1 MLLSSATAIYY
12 GTNSVS
18 KVYLGSTQKW
28 PTNVPVSGDPSLSL
42 GTQVSWTSGTY
53 FDSWTSQSGV
63 TTEDAPGTP
72 YTNNLCWQMFY
83 SHVALKISA
92 TTQRA
97 GVATAINGTNTIRIR
112 AAIASANNTQTGFTS
127 EAQYASQ
134 SFSYTA
140 GGFNQLTFTSQLNI
154 PANRYFLLGVV
165 SGPFY
170 RTFKT
175 LAANRT
181 AVVGGTTAAVT
192 AINKTWWGAWPS
204 GPTTGI
210 PTQLGGSST
219 FTEWSNIIPV
229 TSYKFETV

>member
-1 MLLSSATAIYY
+1 MLLSAATAIYY

-28 PTNVPVSGDPSLSL
+28 PANVPVSGDPSLSL
-42 GTQVSWTSGTY
+42 GTQVAWTSGTY

-97 GVATAINGTNTIRIR
+97 GVATMINGSNTIRIR
-112 AAIASANNTQTGFTS
+112 AAIASANNSQTGFTS
-127 EAQYASQ
+127 EAQYASA

-140 GGFNQLTFTSQLNI
+140 GGFNQLTFTSQLSI

-165 SGPFY
+165 AGPYY

-181 AVVGGTTAAVT
+181 AVVGGTTAVVT

-204 GPTTGI
+204 GPITGI

>member
-28 PTNVPVSGDPSLSL
+28 PVGIASGDPSLSL
-42 GTQVSWTSGTY
+42 GTQVAWTSGTY

-72 YTNNLCWQMFY
+72 WTNNLCWQMFY
-83 SHVALKISA
+83 SHVALKVSA

-97 GVATAINGTNTIRIR
+97 GVATAINGSNTIRIR
-112 AAIASANNTQTGFTS
+112 AAIASANNTQSGFAS

-165 SGPFY
+165 AGPFY

-181 AVVGGTTAAVT
+181 AVIGGTTAAVT
-192 AINKTWWGAWPS
+192 AINKTWWGGWPS

-210 PTQLGGSST
+210 PTQLGGFAS
-219 FTEWSNIIPV
+219 FTEWSNIVPV
-229 TSYKFETV
+229 TSFKFETV

>member
-1 MLLSSATAIYY
+1 MVHKWDRANVMAGFISLIA
-12 GTNSVS
+12 
-18 KVYLGSTQKW
+18 STKRAVASG
-28 PTNVPVSGDPSLSL
+28 PTSGDSALSL
-42 GTQVSWTSGTY
+42 GTEVAWTSGTY

-83 SHVALKISA
+83 AHVAIKISA

-97 GVATAINGTNTIRIR
+97 GVATMINGNNTISIR
-112 AAIASANNTQTGFTS
+112 TAVAGSNNTQSGFSGET
-127 EAQYASQ
+127 QRASQ
-134 SFSYTA
+134 SFSYSA
-140 GGFNQLTFTSQLNI
+140 GGFNQLTFTSQLSV
-154 PANRYFLLGVV
+154 PANRYFLIGVT
-165 SGPFY
+165 SGPYY

-175 LAANRT
+175 LNANRT
-181 AVVGGTTAAVT
+181 AVVGGTTAVVT

-210 PTQLGGSST
+210 PTQLGGVST
-219 FTEWSNIIPV
+219 FTQWDNIIPV

>member
-1 MLLSSATAIYY
+1 
-12 GTNSVS
+12 
-18 KVYLGSTQKW
+18 
-28 PTNVPVSGDPSLSL
+28 
-42 GTQVSWTSGTY
+42 
-53 FDSWTSQSGV
+53 V

-127 EAQYASQ
+127 EAQYASA

-165 SGPFY
+165 AGPYY

-175 LAANRT
+175 LTANRT
-181 AVVGGTTAAVT
+181 AVIGGTTAAVT